1 MESWV
6 MRVIQLSRR
15 IFTEEFK
22 LAAVRR
28 VQAGT
33 PIRVLSGELEV
44 SRTMLYRW
52 AREFRKAPG
61 EAFPGNGQRHQPEGR
76 VADLERKIGQQA
88 LEIDYLKKCLQR
100 IEDTRMHA
108 LRRNQ
113 RSPDASVRKS
123 ASAPGNAERN
133 A

>member
-1 MESWV
+1 
-6 MRVIQLSRR
+6 MRVIHFSRR
-15 IFTEEFK
+15 TFTEEFK

-33 PIRVLSGELEV
+33 PIRELSGELEV
-44 SRTMLYRW
+44 SRNMLYRW

-61 EAFPGNGQRHQPEGR
+61 EAFPGNSQRQWPEGR

-100 IEDTRMHA
+100 IEDTRTHV

-113 RSPDASVRKS
+113 RSPETSRGSQHPPKTD
-123 ASAPGNAERN
+123 AERN

>member
-6 MRVIQLSRR
+6 MRVIHLSRR
-15 IFTEEFK
+15 TFTEEFK

-33 PIRVLSGELEV
+33 PIRELSGELEV

-61 EAFPGNGQRHQPEGR
+61 EAFPGNGQRHSPEGR

-100 IEDTRMHA
+100 IEDLRMHA

-113 RSPDASVRKS
+113 RSPEASGRNHLQPKTD
-123 ASAPGNAERN
+123 AERN

>member
-1 MESWV
+1 
-6 MRVIQLSRR
+6 MRVVHLSRR
-15 IFTEEFK
+15 TFTEEFK

-33 PIRVLSGELEV
+33 PIRELSGELEV
-44 SRTMLYRW
+44 SRNMLYRW

-61 EAFPGNGQRHQPEGR
+61 EAFPGNGQRQWPEGR

-100 IEDTRMHA
+100 IEDTRTHV

-113 RSPDASVRKS
+113 RSTETSVRK
-123 ASAPGNAERN
+123 PDQPKTDAERN

>member
-1 MESWV
+1 
-6 MRVIQLSRR
+6 MRVIHLSRR
-15 IFTEEFK
+15 TFTEEFK

-33 PIRVLSGELEV
+33 PIRELSGELEV
-44 SRTMLYRW
+44 SRNMLYRW

-61 EAFPGNGQRHQPEGR
+61 EAFPGNGQRHSPEGR

-88 LEIDYLKKCLQR
+88 LEIDYLKRCLQR
-100 IEDTRMHA
+100 IEDMRTHA

-113 RSPDASVRKS
+113 RSLEASVASQHQPKS
-123 ASAPGNAERN
+123 DAERN

>member
-1 MESWV
+1 
-6 MRVIQLSRR
+6 MRVIHLSRR
-15 IFTEEFK
+15 TFTEEFK

-33 PIRVLSGELEV
+33 PIRELSGELEV

-61 EAFPGNGQRHQPEGR
+61 EAFPGNGQRHLSEGR

-100 IEDTRMHA
+100 IEDTRTHA
-108 LRRNQ
+108 LRRNR
-113 RSPDASVRKS
+113 RSPEASVRSQHQPKTD
-123 ASAPGNAERN
+123 AEQNA
-133 A
+133 

>member
-1 MESWV
+1 

-15 IFTEEFK
+15 TFTEEFK
-22 LAAVRR
+22 LAAVHRL
-28 VQAGT
+28 QAGI
-33 PIRVLSGELEV
+33 PIRELSGELEV
-44 SRTMLYRW
+44 SRNMLYRW
-52 AREFRKAPG
+52 AREFRKGPG
-61 EAFPGNGQRHQPEGR
+61 EAFPGNGQRHSPEGR

-113 RSPDASVRKS
+113 RSPDASVGSQHQPKS
-123 ASAPGNAERN
+123 DAERN

>member
-6 MRVIQLSRR
+6 MRVTHLSRR
-15 IFTEEFK
+15 TFTEEFK

-33 PIRVLSGELEV
+33 PIRELSGELEV

-61 EAFPGNGQRHQPEGR
+61 EAFPGNGQRHSPEGR

-100 IEDTRMHA
+100 IEDTRTHA
-108 LRRNQ
+108 VRRNQ
-113 RSPDASVRKS
+113 RSPEAAARKS
-123 ASAPGNAERN
+123 ASAQE
-133 A
+133 

>member
-1 MESWV
+1 
-6 MRVIQLSRR
+6 MRVIHLSRR
-15 IFTEEFK
+15 TFTEEFK

-28 VQAGT
+28 VQAGA
-33 PIRVLSGELEV
+33 PIRELSGELEV

-61 EAFPGNGQRHQPEGR
+61 EAFPGNGQRHSPEGR

-100 IEDTRMHA
+100 VEDKRTHI
-108 LRRNQ
+108 LRRDQ
-113 RSPDASVRKS
+113 RSPETSLRSQHQTKTDAER
-123 ASAPGNAERN
+123 NAERN

>member
-1 MESWV
+1 
-6 MRVIQLSRR
+6 MRVVHLSRR
-15 IFTEEFK
+15 TFTEEFK

-33 PIRVLSGELEV
+33 PIRELSGELEV

-61 EAFPGNGQRHQPEGR
+61 EAFPGNGQRHSPEGR

-100 IEDTRMHA
+100 VECTRTHA

-113 RSPDASVRKS
+113 RSTDTSVRK
-123 ASAPGNAERN
+123 PDQPETDAERN

>member
-6 MRVIQLSRR
+6 MRVIHLSRR
-15 IFTEEFK
+15 TFTEEFK

-33 PIRVLSGELEV
+33 PIRELSGELEV
-44 SRTMLYRW
+44 SRNMLYRW
-52 AREFRKAPG
+52 AREFRKAPR
-61 EAFPGNGQRHQPEGR
+61 EAFPGNGQRHWPEGQ

-100 IEDTRMHA
+100 IEDTRTHA
-108 LRRNQ
+108 FRRNQ
-113 RSPDASVRKS
+113 RSPETSVRKPDQPKS
-123 ASAPGNAERN
+123 DAERN
-133 A
+133 G